1 MQENYYSEKDT
12 VADVITLMM
21 IYALVNCILRATES
35 CIITTL
41 LLWKCTAKISPKSL
55 LPFSNLRAYYSWL
68 CKTNCI
74 CRRTYYVNVCQVK
87 YTIFMYIVLTKLL
100 KREQIIIG
108 NRKYGF
114 WIYCHTWWKVTLTE
128 NYSKLRETL
137 VQQIT
142 CVKSNYILNR
152 DLFC

>member
-1 MQENYYSEKDT
+1 MPTTMSCLRLCQLSSNEAVLLFKMQENYYIEKDT

-21 IYALVNCILRATES
+21 IYALVNCILGATES

-114 WIYCHTWWKVTLTE
+114 GIYCHQVGTLHGE
-128 NYSKLRETL
+128 K
-137 VQQIT
+137 
-142 CVKSNYILNR
+142 
-152 DLFC
+152 

>member
-1 MQENYYSEKDT
+1 
-12 VADVITLMM
+12 MM
-21 IYALVNCILRATES
+21 IYALVNCIFRATES
-35 CIITTL
+35 CVITTL

-87 YTIFMYIVLTKLL
+87 YTIFMYIIFTRLL
-100 KREQIIIG
+100 KREQIIID
-108 NRKYGF
+108 NRKNGF
-114 WIYCHTWWKVTLTE
+114 WIYCH
-128 NYSKLRETL
+128 SM
-137 VQQIT
+137 
-142 CVKSNYILNR
+142 VKSNNDGKILKTTRNLSSTDHMESNYILKR